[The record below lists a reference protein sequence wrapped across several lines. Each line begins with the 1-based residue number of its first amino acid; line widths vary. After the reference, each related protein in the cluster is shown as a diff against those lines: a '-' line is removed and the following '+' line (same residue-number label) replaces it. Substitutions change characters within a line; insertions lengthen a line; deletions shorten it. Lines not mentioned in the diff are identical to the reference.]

1 MRSWRAGSAC
11 RADGSVSVMRDW
23 VRWHDAYDDP
33 ASGLSTRLALVQAHL
48 SDALAAAGAGPISV
62 VSLCAGQ
69 GRDVIGVLPDHPRR
83 DDVSALLVELD
94 PANARVAR
102 AGAAAAGLT
111 GLTVR
116 ESDAGDVAACADALP
131 ADVLLLCGIFG
142 NISSED
148 IRHTAAAAAE
158 MCAPGGTVIWTRHRR
173 PPDMTGQ
180 IRSWFAAAGFD
191 EVGFDEPQTTTMT
204 GVGVHRLPAVVPAA
218 LPSARLHA
226 GRLFTF
232 LQKA

>member
-1 MRSWRAGSAC
+1 MT
-11 RADGSVSVMRDW
+11 RDW

-33 ASGLSTRLALVQAHL
+33 ASGLSSRLALVQAHL
-48 SDALAAAGAGPISV
+48 AAALATAPNGPLSV

-69 GRDVIGVLPDHPRR
+69 GRDVIGVLPHHPRR

-94 PANARVAR
+94 PTNARVAR
-102 AGAAAAGLT
+102 DDAAAAGLA
-111 GLTVR
+111 GVTVR
-116 ESDAGDVAACADALP
+116 TADAADVTSCVDALP

-142 NISSED
+142 NVSDKD
-148 IRHTAAAAAE
+148 IRQTATAAAA

-173 PPDMTGQ
+173 PPDLTGQ

-191 EVGFDEPQTTTMT
+191 EVAFDGPQTTTMT
-204 GVGVHRLPAVVPAA
+204 GVGVHRLAA
-218 LPSARLHA
+218 GARPDLARLPA

-232 LQKA
+232 LPSA